1 MKTFALAANVRE
13 TNKIANRALRNQG
26 KVPCVLYGG
35 EKQVYFS
42 ASENDLNKLVNTP
55 DVYLLNI
62 DIDGENFQAILQDI
76 QFHPLTDRII
86 HIDFLQVFEDKEVT
100 VNIPINFIG
109 TPIGVRN
116 GGNLLTRKRA
126 IRTRAIAAN
135 LPDAININIEELK
148 IGQFLYIGD
157 IRDDKYTFL
166 AGDKSVIVGVKTAR
180 GAIED
185 EEAEEEAEDATQES
199 STEGE
204 DSTKEQSEP
213 VKEIPHCWIR
223 KPWCQV

>member
-116 GGNLLTRKRA
+116 GGNLLIRKRA

-157 IRDDKYTFL
+157 VRDDKYTFL

-185 EEAEEEAEDATQES
+185 EETEEEAEDATQES
-199 STEGE
+199 SKEGE
-204 DSTKEQSEP
+204 DSTNEQSEP
-213 VKEIPHCWIR
+213 VKE
-223 KPWCQV
+223 

>member
-1 MKTFALAANVRE
+1 MKTFALGASVRE

-42 ASENDLNKLVNTP
+42 AKENDLNKLVNTP

-62 DIDGENFQAILQDI
+62 DIDGESFQAILQDI

-86 HIDFLQVFEDKEVT
+86 HIDFLQVFDDKEVT

-116 GGNLLTRKRA
+116 GGNLLVRKRA
-126 IRTRAIAAN
+126 IRTRAIPAN
-135 LPDAININIEELK
+135 LPDAIDINIEELK
-148 IGQFLYIGD
+148 IGKFLYIGD
-157 IRDDKYTFL
+157 IRDERYTFL

-180 GAIED
+180 GAVED
-185 EEAEEEAEDATQES
+185 EEEEEEGTEEGTSEGGDTPAAPAEPAAE
-199 STEGE
+199 
-204 DSTKEQSEP
+204 
-213 VKEIPHCWIR
+213 
-223 KPWCQV
+223 

>member
-157 IRDDKYTFL
+157 VRDEKYTFL
-166 AGDKSVIVGVKTAR
+166 AGDKSVIVGVKIAR

-185 EEAEEEAEDATQES
+185 EETEEEAEDGTQES

-204 DSTKEQSEP
+204 DSTNEQSEP
-213 VKEIPHCWIR
+213 VKE
-223 KPWCQV
+223 

>member
-1 MKTFALAANVRE
+1 MKTFALGASVRE

-42 ASENDLNKLVNTP
+42 ATENDLNKLVNTP

-62 DIDGENFQAILQDI
+62 DIDGESFQAILQDI

-86 HIDFLQVFEDKEVT
+86 HIDFLQVFDDKEVT
-100 VNIPINFIG
+100 VNIPVNFIG

-116 GGNLLTRKRA
+116 GGNLLVRKRA
-126 IRTRAIAAN
+126 IRTRAIPAN
-135 LPDAININIEELK
+135 LPDAIDINIEELK
-148 IGQFLYIGD
+148 IGKFLYIGD
-157 IRDDKYTFL
+157 IRDERYTFL

-180 GAIED
+180 GAVED
-185 EEAEEEAEDATQES
+185 EEEEEEGTEEGA
-199 STEGE
+199 TEGG
-204 DSTKEQSEP
+204 DAPAAPAEP
-213 VKEIPHCWIR
+213 AAE
-223 KPWCQV
+223 